1 MRRQPQ
7 SRSIRVPAFAG
18 KRKRKAPR
26 HKDAGRLL
34 TTILKGRLTMSGY
47 FTSH

>member
-1 MRRQPQ
+1 M
-7 SRSIRVPAFAG
+7 SG
-18 KRKRKAPR
+18 YGGR
-26 HKDAGRLL
+26 HKDAGRIL